1 MPRPART
8 RPRSRRKSVSAGG
21 CDFPANPEIE
31 PQIEPVYWL
40 PQDDTSVV
48 VLTTAPAVLVHPGD
62 QPDRLERTS
71 EKIDG
76 QGAHAMVALR
86 DGAQMQILAIGAEP
100 IAAVVPLNREG
111 FSRLDAVYR
120 LLAAIHGRA
129 VPPDTRITQQQR
141 VRMRR
146 MLRAFDGVRDGATQQ
161 DIAQT
166 LFRTGRLDR
175 DEWQASSARHAIKS
189 MLRDARAMIAG
200 DYRGLLGHRRRP

>member
-1 MPRPART
+1 MLRPAQIA
-8 RPRSRRKSVSAGG
+8 PRSRKKSVSVGG
-21 CDFPANPEIE
+21 CDFPANPALEAQTDPIF
-31 PQIEPVYWL
+31 WL

-48 VLTTAPAVLVHPGD
+48 VLTPAPAVLVRSGD
-62 QPDRLERTS
+62 QPDGLERAHET
-71 EKIDG
+71 IDE
-76 QGAHAMVALR
+76 QGAHAMVALG
-86 DGAQMQILAIGAEP
+86 DGDELQVLTIGAGP
-100 IAAVVPLNREG
+100 VAALVPLDLEG

-120 LLAAIHGRA
+120 LLAAIHGRT
-129 VPPDTRITQQQR
+129 VPPDTRITPQQR
-141 VRMRR
+141 LRMRR

-200 DYRGLLGHRRRP
+200 GYRGLLGHRRRP

>member
-1 MPRPART
+1 M
-8 RPRSRRKSVSAGG
+8 
-21 CDFPANPEIE
+21 
-31 PQIEPVYWL
+31 

-200 DYRGLLGHRRRP
+200 GYRGLLGHRRRP